1 MIDDDIKQLFPEGEP
16 LAAAQIE
23 RLAAQFS
30 ASAATVK
37 PLPSNTVLWSFALA
51 IFAVIS
57 LVIAGIVKLFAIQ
70 VLGGWQ
76 MILYYGLVFLLAA
89 LFARAIVEQMIPGS
103 VRLIRSS
110 WLAALGMAA
119 LVLLIIVIF
128 KNLGTVHF
136 VTQGIPCLRLGVIS
150 AVVSGFIGWKLFQR
164 GYLVSPL
171 ETNTLYGL
179 FAGLVGIAVL
189 ALHCPILNSLHIL
202 VWHLGAMLIAGLM
215 GFIIARYAN

>member
-1 MIDDDIKQLFPEGEP
+1 
-16 LAAAQIE
+16 
-23 RLAAQFS
+23 
-30 ASAATVK
+30 
-37 PLPSNTVLWSFALA
+37 LPSNTVLWSIALA

-164 GYLVSPL
+164 GYLVSPR
-171 ETNTLYGL
+171 ETITLYGL

-189 ALHCPILNSLHIL
+189 ALHCPILNSLHVL